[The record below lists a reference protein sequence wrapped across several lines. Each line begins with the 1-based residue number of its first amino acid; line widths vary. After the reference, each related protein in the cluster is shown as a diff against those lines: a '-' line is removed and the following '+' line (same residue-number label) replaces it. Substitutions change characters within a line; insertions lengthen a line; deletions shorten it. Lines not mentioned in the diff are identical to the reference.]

1 MTSTPSQNTRTMK
14 IVYAVTER
22 APGKSFWTRIGVGF
36 VNHDGSINLRLD
48 CVPVGPN
55 TSMQIRDY
63 DPREAERDAE
73 RVIEALKGATL
84 RGRRVTVRRDDGRR
98 RAR

>member
-1 MTSTPSQNTRTMK
+1 MSSTPNSNARTMK

-36 VNHDGSINLRLD
+36 VNQDGSINLRLD
-48 CVPVGPN
+48 CIPVGAN

-63 DPREAERDAE
+63 DPRDAERDSDPSLNGA
-73 RVIEALKGATL
+73 RPRRGSQPAEALA
-84 RGRRVTVRRDDGRR
+84 
-98 RAR
+98 

>member
-1 MTSTPSQNTRTMK
+1 MSSTNAPSNARTMK

-36 VNHDGSINLRLD
+36 VNHDGFINLRLD
-48 CVPVGPN
+48 CMPVGAN

-63 DPREAERDAE
+63 DPRDAERDADPNHG
-73 RVIEALKGATL
+73 RPRRSSQPAEALA
-84 RGRRVTVRRDDGRR
+84 
-98 RAR
+98 

>member
-1 MTSTPSQNTRTMK
+1 MTSSPSQNTRTMK

-73 RVIEALKGATL
+73 RESAGPRPRPSRDEHRTGAQ
-84 RGRRVTVRRDDGRR
+84 
-98 RAR
+98 A

>member
-1 MTSTPSQNTRTMK
+1 MSSTPSNARTMK

-48 CVPVGPN
+48 CIPVGAT

-63 DPREAERDAE
+63 DPRDAERDSDPN
-73 RVIEALKGATL
+73 L
-84 RGRRVTVRRDDGRR
+84 RGRRPSQP
-98 RAR
+98 AEALA